1 MKECF
6 RVLNSRLT
14 HRILSQL
21 RVRDGLKGVNFFFE
35 DANIRQVAELFAVIE
50 AVTDEEVVRGIKTA
64 VADG

>member
-1 MKECF
+1 
-6 RVLNSRLT
+6 
-14 HRILSQL
+14 L